1 MTQQS
6 IPRVHLIGFMTQGPP
21 YDEGEDLTKTSAFI
35 KHADA
40 YKKGVDTFTVYTTE
54 SASRLFP
61 EFRHY
66 VQSYPE
72 YDYGEHTRGCR
83 HGFWKWKPFLILQH
97 LKTIPDGDILM
108 YQDSN
113 TVKYKEYC
121 IDVGSLRENCVRLF
135 TDKTSVI
142 AAIENPSD
150 PDKINAH
157 YIKNEV
163 FEQLR
168 SNDESIQAPLLRCS
182 RIFIKKDKLS
192 MNFVENWLKLCETTL
207 LFPEKDNICKWHT
220 HDQALFNALYQK
232 YVEMKLFNKPS
243 LYFKNQIFTK
253 DLIDTTDRVKP
264 IKSAPRRPFMKFN

>member
-1 MTQQS
+1 MT
-6 IPRVHLIGFMTQGPP
+6 RVHLIGFMTQGPP

-35 KHADA
+35 KHAEA

-54 SASRLFP
+54 SASRQFP
-61 EFRHY
+61 DFQKY

-72 YDYGEHTRGCR
+72 YDYGEHSRGCR

-150 PDKINAH
+150 PDKINQN

-207 LFPEKDNICKWHT
+207 LFPEKDAPCKWHT

-232 YVEMKLFNKPS
+232 YVEMKLFNKPT
-243 LYFKNQIFTK
+243 LYFKNHIFTK
-253 DLIDTTDRVKP
+253 DLIDTTDRVNPK
-264 IKSAPRRPFMKFN
+264 KSVPRRPFMKFN